1 VAIGVLGGGQLGR
14 MLALAGYPLGQR
26 FVFLDPGGESCAGHV
41 GALRVGAYD
50 DEERLQELARKSV
63 VVTYEFE
70 NVPVASARF
79 LAELVPVFPPPRALE
94 VSQDRL
100 DEKRFFT
107 SLGIPTPK
115 YAPVSTR
122 AELDRALAD
131 VGAPAVLKTRRFGY
145 DGKGQWVL
153 GEKEDA
159 ARAWEALGAA
169 QLILEGFVPFE
180 REVSILAVRSRT
192 GEARFYPLVE
202 NVHREGILRRSVP
215 ASDAVTPELQAN
227 AEAYASRVLSE
238 LDYVGVL
245 AIELFVKEGGEL
257 VANEMAP
264 RVHNSGHW
272 TIEGA
277 ETSQFENHVRAIL
290 GMPLGSTR
298 MVGRS
303 AMLNAIGKLPPRD
316 AVLAVEGAHLHA
328 YGKDAAPGRKVGH
341 VTVRAETRQELAD
354 KLALLGP
361 IVDGP

>member
-14 MLALAGYPLGQR
+14 MIALAGYGLGQR
-26 FVFLDPGGESCAGHV
+26 FTFLDPGGESCAGHV
-41 GALRVGAYD
+41 GSLRVGAYD
-50 DEERLQELARKSV
+50 DEERLQEIARATQ

-100 DEKRFFT
+100 DEKRFFA
-107 SLGIPTPK
+107 SLGIPTP
-115 YAPVSTR
+115 AFAAVSSLE
-122 AELDRALAD
+122 ELRSAVAS
-131 VGAPAVLKTRRFGY
+131 VGLPAVLKTRRFGY
-145 DGKGQWVL
+145 DGKGQWVI
-153 GEKEDA
+153 KEPGQIEE
-159 ARAWEALGAA
+159 AWNALGAA

-180 REVSILAVRSRT
+180 REVSILAVRSRR
-192 GEARFYPLVE
+192 GETRFYPLVE
-202 NVHREGILRRSVP
+202 NEHRDGILRCSFP
-215 ASDAVTPELQAN
+215 ESDAWTPGLQTN
-227 AEAYASRVLSE
+227 AEVFAAKVLNE
-238 LDYVGVL
+238 LAYVGVL
-245 AIELFVKEGGEL
+245 AIELFVKDGQL
-257 VANEMAP
+257 IANEMAP

-316 AVLAVEGAHLHA
+316 AVLAIEGAHLHA
-328 YGKDAAPGRKVGH
+328 YGKSDAPGRKVGH
-341 VTVRAETRQELAD
+341 VTIRATTREELDAKVRQ
-354 KLALLGP
+354 LLP
-361 IVDGP
+361 LVDP